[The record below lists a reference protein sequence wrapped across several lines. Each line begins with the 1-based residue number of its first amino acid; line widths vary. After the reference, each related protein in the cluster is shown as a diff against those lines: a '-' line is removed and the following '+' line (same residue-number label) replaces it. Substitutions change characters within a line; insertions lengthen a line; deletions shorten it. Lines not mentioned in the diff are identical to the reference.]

1 MNPVFLNLDIDL
13 KMEQNRKQKEI
24 NDQPKLNRP
33 NLKFLIPLQW
43 FGSISYIYIYI
54 YIILICSGIL
64 DLIC

>member
-43 FGSISYIYIYI
+43 FGSISYI
-54 YIILICSGIL
+54 
-64 DLIC
+64 